1 MDMKTYLRLAALA
14 VAALAASPSFSQQ
27 EQFLPSPK
35 AAAILADGAPWSALA
50 PDGKTLKF
58 TLNKDGTG
66 SIRGPMP
73 FTLSVTW
80 TVKDDAM
87 CISGKMGT
95 RCLRFRSVPGG
106 LQGWDGDKPDL
117 KFSR

>member
-1 MDMKTYLRLAALA
+1 MTHLRLAA
-14 VAALAASPSFSQQ
+14 AAAAFFASSLSFAGQQ
-27 EQFLPSPK
+27 QAYLPPAN
-35 AAAILADGAPWSALA
+35 AAAILADGVPWSALA

-58 TLNKDGTG
+58 TLRKDGTG
-66 SIRGPMP
+66 SIRGPLP

-80 TVKDDAM
+80 AVKDDTM

-95 RCLRFRSVPGG
+95 RCLRFQAIPGG

-117 KFSR
+117 RFSR

>member
-1 MDMKTYLRLAALA
+1 MKTYLRLAGALI
-14 VAALAASPSFSQQ
+14 AALAASPAFSAQ
-27 EQFLPSPK
+27 EPFLPSEK

-50 PDGKTLKF
+50 PDGKALKVTLA
-58 TLNKDGTG
+58 KDGTG

-73 FTLSVTW
+73 FALSITW

-95 RCLRFRSVPGG
+95 HCLRFRSVPGG

>member
-1 MDMKTYLRLAALA
+1 MKTHHLRLAA
-14 VAALAASPSFSQQ
+14 AAAAIFASNPTFAAQDQ
-27 EQFLPSPK
+27 AYLPAQK
-35 AAAILADGAPWSALA
+35 AATILADGVPWSADA
-50 PDGKTLKF
+50 PDGKSLKF
-58 TLNKDGTG
+58 TLKKDGTG

-73 FTLSVTW
+73 FTLSITW
-80 TVKDDAM
+80 AVKGDAM

-95 RCLRFRSVPGG
+95 RCLRFREVPGG